1 MKKFILTL
9 LITIIAIN
17 TNSSYAKSK
26 NNKEAEETTNTT
38 NMISTMLKVHVT
50 GAVKKPGIYQLPVGS
65 RVADAIAK
73 AGGLRKDAVVTDLN
87 LTSLLSDATKIAI
100 VSKADIEAIKKDE
113 QKLLEQRNQYN
124 SSKKEKVVVSYNKHQ
139 KVKSNSKSS
148 NGIFNINT
156 ASEDD
161 LDSLPGIGK
170 KIAQSII
177 QYRNKNKGFKSLDEL
192 TNIDGIGEKK
202 LKKLKARLKV

>member
-1 MKKFILTL
+1 MKKFILAL
-9 LITIIAIN
+9 LITIIATN